1 MIRFQKT
8 FCALTQVSSLKSNW
22 ISKASALQRK
32 GRSVWFD
39 WYFCR
44 VFIEKCVCIVTNNN
58 HNKLLYMHLTAV
70 TARCLHSKYK
80 YIRSELSL
88 FLSPSF
94 LIPFPLSVSL
104 FVSLYLP
111 VSPSLSVS
119 VSLSVC
125 LSVSFSPSL
134 SHNTHTHTH
143 TKS

>member
-39 WYFCR
+39 WYFFCR

-58 HNKLLYMHLTAV
+58 HNKLLYMHVTAV

-111 VSPSLSVS
+111 VSPSLSLS
-119 VSLSVC
+119 HCLSVC
-125 LSVSFSPSL
+125 LFLSLSFS
-134 SHNTHTHTH
+134 
-143 TKS
+143 